1 MLEKNYLLLT
11 LFYLQTIIF
20 RFTAVKNPETGGPMK
35 AFHYVNSLSESPVT
49 VKEVRVPSFCV
60 PWHFHS
66 ECELVLVLESHGKR
80 IVGDHI
86 GHFTAGDLVFM
97 GPNLPHVW
105 YNDPEYHQRNA
116 ALTAHAVVVYFK
128 PEWLSH
134 SFFGLAEATRLNE
147 LLLHAGRGMRIGG
160 QTQRQISQKM
170 EGLPGLQGLKQV
182 IELLGILDILSH
194 SRDFEYLAS
203 VGFTHAFNETDVQ
216 RINRVYQYVMQH
228 FNRKIQLEEAARIA
242 NMTPNAFCRYF
253 KMRTQKTFSSFVNEM
268 RVSYA
273 CKLLLSKDYSVTEIC
288 FESGFQNLTNFN
300 KFFKLFT
307 GLSPRNYRSN
317 FLQ

>member
-1 MLEKNYLLLT
+1 M
-11 LFYLQTIIF
+11 Q
-20 RFTAVKNPETGGPMK
+20 
-35 AFHYVNSLSESPVT
+35 AFHYVNSLSESPLT
-49 VKEVRVPSFCV
+49 VKEVRVPSFSV

-66 ECELVLVLESHGKR
+66 ECELVLVLDSYGKR

-86 GHFTAGDLVFM
+86 GNFMAGDLVFM
-97 GPNLPHVW
+97 GPDLPHVW
-105 YNDPEYHQRNA
+105 YNDPEYHQRNST
-116 ALTAHAVVVYFK
+116 LTAHAVVVYFK

-134 SFFGLAEATRLNE
+134 SFFGLAEATRLSE
-147 LLLHAGRGMRIGG
+147 LLVHAKRGMHISGP
-160 QTQRQISQKM
+160 TQRQISRKM
-170 EGLPGLQGLKQV
+170 ETLPGLQGLKQV

-194 SRDFEYLAS
+194 SRDFQYLAS
-203 VGFTHAFNETDVQ
+203 VGFTHSFNETDVQ
-216 RINRVYQYVMQH
+216 RINRVYQYVLQH
-228 FNRKIQLEEAARIA
+228 FNRKIGLEEAARIA

-253 KMRTQKTFSSFVNEM
+253 KTRTQKTFSSFVNEM

-307 GLSPRNYRSN
+307 GQSPRNYRSN
-317 FLQ
+317 FLK